1 MKKVLLKVCGIVL
14 VIASIFGLFACAT
27 GMKDVLGIKD
37 YKTIDGQEAE
47 EGVATARDGLALLKE
62 NEATY
67 LEGVATY
74 EAGVAALDEG
84 KATLEAGRAAY
95 AAGKKQ
101 IDDNTQAYNE
111 GKETLSK
118 IEPLMPLVNAYVE
131 FRDKGFG
138 KLQGF
143 DSAQAWFAEKVRP
156 LAANLGLELP
166 DDVTDLPGYIQNMV
180 KDGKAQ
186 LKVYEDGLAALS
198 AAEAQ
203 LAAGEETLA
212 AGEAQLAEGDAQL
225 KVFEDGQAQIAGGM
239 EQLLEGMEAS
249 ISRSG
254 IKRVP
259 SLRELLGEDFTYWA
273 LDDKGE
279 VKVIRGCKYV
289 DLDQCLHLCD
299 EAEHYLELS
308 GADTT
313 KEIACRLVSLAL
325 LGIAS
330 VLGII
335 AGITAIVGKK
345 PGFGSGLSA
354 AIILVVANIVGVI
367 SHYGDFCY
375 MPREIVNGVK
385 EYTYV
390 GDLQMAA
397 LIATAIVAIV
407 FAIVAGAA
415 KKTMKASAAFD
426 DDIKAENEELKNIIS
441 QLAED
446 GDK

>member
-1 MKKVLLKVCGIVL
+1 MKRVLLMICSILLVCACV
-14 VIASIFGLFACAT
+14 FGLFACVA
-27 GMKDVLGIKD
+27 GVKDILAIQD
-37 YKTIDGQEAE
+37 YKLADQAMAVDGI
-47 EGVATARDGLALLKE
+47 ATARDGIQQLKD

-67 LEGVATY
+67 VDGCVQY
-74 EAGVAALDEG
+74 VDG
-84 KATLEAGRAAY
+84 KQ
-95 AAGKKQ
+95 Q
-101 IDDNTQAYNE
+101 IADNTQAYNE
-111 GKETLSK
+111 GKEKLGT
-118 IEPLMPLVNAYVE
+118 IEPIMPYLNTYME
-131 FRDKGFG
+131 LRDGTIAKIPGFET
-138 KLQGF
+138 
-143 DSAQAWFAEKVRP
+143 AQAWFAAVVKP
-156 LAANLGLELP
+156 LGAELGLELP
-166 DDVTDLPGYIQNMV
+166 DDVNDLPQAINDMV
-180 KDGKAQ
+180 VDGK
-186 LKVYEDGLAALS
+186 
-198 AAEAQ
+198 
-203 LAAGEETLA
+203 
-212 AGEAQLAEGDAQL
+212 AQL
-225 KVFEDGQAQIAGGM
+225 KVFEDGQAQIADGM
-239 EQLLEGMEAS
+239 EQLLAGMEAS

-254 IKRVP
+254 VKRVP
-259 SLRELLGEDFTYWA
+259 SLSELLGEDFTYWA

-426 DDIKAENEELKNIIS
+426 DDIKAEARIMVQAQMAQYGMANIPEEYLAQYVESVLKDEKQRGQLRDSAITRRILAVVREQVTLDSKEVTLDEFNELFK
-441 QLAED
+441 
-446 GDK
+446 